1 MKHIRTLGF
10 LLLFLAGV
18 FSALGILSLFPQP
31 PRMAL
36 TVWLRLSIFG
46 VAALIFLAGLVVFE
60 AGRRE
65 MEAEEAL
72 SWLRDFQDELL
83 QLRYPL
89 NANAIRPVSARLA
102 AFFPEREGWVLLFK
116 VPGTLVQGEVLRS
129 QYLEIVSYPDEKWDT
144 AVVESRLR
152 DELGGEAVTWQARLA
167 DPNCEGREV
176 GLWMRQSASGE
187 VGVGVAL
194 ALPSASRWPRRA
206 ALTHQVFDTAL
217 HFLVQHIEVL
227 QADLINQ
234 REKIGNEG
242 IGYRI
247 RALVHEMA
255 RELQG
260 AYYLIDRLEPKT
272 PQGRE
277 AQASLIAYLSRA
289 VYWLHLF
296 RDMPYFQDQWLPLDR
311 KPLLVSEVLGCVL
324 EEAHQAWPE
333 LVISVKINTEMPVIA
348 DEHLN
353 SVFRNL
359 VYNAASFSPLDAPV
373 SISVNQTG
381 RFVSVM
387 VRDQGPGVSPEQADA
402 IFTPGVG
409 YDRPLYPRG
418 MGVGL
423 TIARDIARAYGGD
436 LVCTPRDAKHS
447 GGCFEVFIPIK
458 EEP

>member
-1 MKHIRTLGF
+1 MKRIRTLGF

-36 TVWLRLSIFG
+36 TLWLRLAIFG
-46 VAALIFLAGLVVFE
+46 VAVLIFLAGLVVFE

-65 MEAEEAL
+65 TQAEGAL
-72 SWLRDFQDELL
+72 VWLRDFQDELM

-89 NANAIRPVSARLA
+89 NANTVRPIADRLV
-102 AFFPEREGWVLLFK
+102 AFFPERDGWLLFLK

-129 QYLEIVSYPDEKWDT
+129 QYLEIVAYPEEAWDT
-144 AVVESRLR
+144 AAIESRLR
-152 DELGGEAVTWQARLA
+152 DELGRQAVAWQFHMEDENR
-167 DPNCEGREV
+167 EGRDV
-176 GLWMRQSASGE
+176 WLWMRQSASGE
-187 VGVGVAL
+187 AGVAVAL
-194 ALPSASRWPRRA
+194 ALPSASRWSRRA
-206 ALTHQVFDTAL
+206 ALTQQVFDTAL
-217 HFLVQHIEVL
+217 HFWVQHIVVL

-260 AYYLIDRLEPKT
+260 AYHLVGKIEPKT

-296 RDMPYFQDQWLPLDR
+296 RDMPYFQDRWLPLER
-311 KPLLVSEVLGCVL
+311 KPLVVSDVLNCVL
-324 EEAHQAWPE
+324 EESHQAWPE
-333 LVISVKINTEMPVIA
+333 LVIALKINTETPVIA

-359 VYNAASFSPLDAPV
+359 VYNAASFSPPDQPV
-373 SISVNQTG
+373 SIEVSQTG
-381 RFVSVM
+381 RFVSVL
-387 VRDQGPGVSPEQADA
+387 VRDQGPGVSPEQAEA
-402 IFTPGVG
+402 IFAPGVG

-436 LVCTPRDAKHS
+436 LKCYPRDADHL
-447 GGCFEVFIPIK
+447 GGCFEVLLPMK
-458 EEP
+458 EEA